1 MLQLKKIEKEYNINK
16 KESIKVLHD
25 IDIEFREKEFVSI
38 LGPSGCGK
46 TTLLNI
52 IGGLDKATAGDII
65 IEGKK
70 IKDFDALEL
79 DTYRSKSIGFIF
91 QSYNLIP
98 TMNILQ
104 NVELALTIAGVAKSE
119 RKKRA
124 QEALELVGLKNHL
137 RKKPT
142 QMSGGQM
149 QRVAIARALVNEP
162 NIILADEPTGALDS
176 ESGIQV
182 MDILKKISEK
192 KLVLMVTHNPEL
204 AEKYSDRI
212 INLKDGAIVSDT
224 KPYDS
229 QKDGKQFVDI
239 SYSALT
245 LMRGDL
251 KHGLYKARK
260 KIMKKHGISEYLFSD
275 IQQLRENEIP
285 ERCVGKE
292 HLIEKLKEKAE
303 KNKSAIDKIIEIE
316 KVISKANTVSLSEVN
331 EIKYDYILKDKVK
344 DRLGF
349 KQNTDINTTRENV
362 EKLLKK
368 IRRKMCSDNFMRE
381 DVVNDMLK
389 LRNLSKDRKID
400 QGSELANK
408 TRTNRELL
416 DSITQLDEV
425 IRLVPNA
432 SEKDLK
438 RIVGQYGTQGY
449 QFQTAVGR
457 WVQKQVSSDHSS
469 MDRRTTF
476 KLSANSLKEKK
487 NRTITTTFAGS
498 IGIVGVILVLGI
510 SFGIKSYIRKTEEA
524 SLAKY
529 PIEIQREGV
538 DVNRMLELVKKAAE
552 ADKTKKW
559 PKTKRVQINKLVSSI
574 LGDSLTKMSANSN
587 DLAFAKKE
595 LEKHFRENSKDGFVK
610 SEYGTNFSVF
620 GENKEGK
627 LTKVHPYT
635 DVMESYL
642 DKLHLPDDIKA
653 RAKANSQQ
661 MVEGWTESPSTEL
674 LKTQYEKIAG
684 EWFSDNPETGYREV
698 MLRTD
703 ERNRIPD
710 YVLCQLGLLDG
721 TDLLNKDSIMKELP
735 SNIIGREYNLV
746 PRYNYFEKDSSGTF
760 NELEEKYFDKQD
772 DSDTIEKIN
781 QRIKNKTLRDKN
793 GNEIKLKIVG
803 IIRPKKNTE
812 ATLLS
817 GNVIYS
823 SKLNEYI
830 IRRGLDTEVVKAQAN
845 ALADFSSPNFTLKVN
860 FTDRTLERMG
870 FDSKLIKEGKFREG
884 ATIPNEAKKDT
895 TYEKVMRELGAA
907 DLNNPKSLKLYF
919 SSYDAKERGKKKI
932 AEIRQMNLREH
943 IRNPITKFI
952 DKLGDENPEKKA
964 EIVYI
969 DFLEVIMGYVRQM
982 AKIII
987 YTLVSFSSISLIVS
1001 TIMISI
1007 IVYTSVL
1014 ERKKEI
1020 GVLRSLGARKKDV
1033 SRLFTAESFML
1044 GAISGA
1050 MGVLFSLI
1058 ISGIANLV
1066 LKYVYEQ
1073 PRLVGITWYHCLIM
1087 FGLSILL
1094 SVIAGF
1100 IPAQLAAKQDPA
1112 VTLRTQ

>member
-25 IDIEFREKEFVSI
+25 INIEFREKEFVSI

-52 IGGLDKATAGDII
+52 VGGLDKATAGDII

-104 NVELALTIAGVAKSE
+104 NVELALTIAGVSSSE

-182 MDILKKISEK
+182 MEILKKISEK

-204 AEKYSDRI
+204 ADKYSDRI
-212 INLKDGAIVSDT
+212 INLKDGEIVADT

-229 QKDGKQFVDI
+229 QKDGKQSADI
-239 SYSALT
+239 SYNALT
-245 LMRGDL
+245 LMRGDV
-251 KHGLYKARK
+251 KHGLYKVRK

-292 HLIEKLKEKAE
+292 HLIEQLREKAE
-303 KNKSAIDKIIEIE
+303 KNKETIDKIIEIE
-316 KVISKANTVSLSEVN
+316 KVISRTNTISLSEVN
-331 EIKYDYILKDKVK
+331 EIKYDYILKD
-344 DRLGF
+344 RLKEQLKL
-349 KQNTDINTTRENV
+349 KQNVDLEVARVNI
-362 EKLLKK
+362 EKFLKK
-368 IRRKMCSDNFMRE
+368 IRRKMCSDNLMRE
-381 DVVNDMLK
+381 DMVNDMIK
-389 LRNLSKDRKID
+389 LRKLSKDRKID

-408 TRTNRELL
+408 VRTHRELL
-416 DSITQLDEV
+416 DAVTQLDEV
-425 IRLVPNA
+425 IEIVPNA
-432 SEKDLK
+432 GENDLK
-438 RIVGQYGTQGY
+438 RIAGQYGTQGY

-469 MDRRTTF
+469 MDRR
-476 KLSANSLKEKK
+476 SANSLKSKK
-487 NRTITTTFAGS
+487 HRTITTTFAGS

-538 DVNRMLELVKKAAE
+538 DVNRMLELAKKATE
-552 ADKTKKW
+552 GDKTKKW
-559 PKTKRVQINKLVSSI
+559 PKTKRVKINKLVSSI
-574 LGDSLTKMSANSN
+574 VGDSLTKMSANSN

-620 GENKEGK
+620 GENKDGK

-642 DKLHLPDDIKA
+642 DKLGLPDDIKA

-698 MLRTD
+698 MLRAD

-721 TDLLNKDSIMKELP
+721 LDLLNKDSIMQELP

-760 NELEEKYFDKQD
+760 SELEEKYFDKLND
-772 DSDTIEKIN
+772 TDTIDKIN
-781 QRIKNKTLRDKN
+781 QRIKDKTLKDKN
-793 GNEIKLKIVG
+793 GNEIKLKIIG
-803 IIRPKKNTE
+803 IIRPKKNTD

-830 IRRGLDTEVVKAQAN
+830 IKRGLDTEVVKAQAD
-845 ALADFSSPNFTLKVN
+845 ALVDFSSPNFTLKVN

-870 FDSKLIKEGKFREG
+870 FDSKLIKEGKLREG
-884 ATIPNEAKKDT
+884 ATISNEEKKDT
-895 TYEKVMRELGAA
+895 TYEKVMRELGVA

-932 AEIRQMNLREH
+932 SEIRQMNLREH
-943 IRNPITKFI
+943 VRNPITKFI
-952 DKLGDENPEKKA
+952 DKLGDEMPDKKA

-1094 SVIAGF
+1094 SVFAGF

>member
-1 MLQLKKIEKEYNINK
+1 
-16 KESIKVLHD
+16 
-25 IDIEFREKEFVSI
+25 
-38 LGPSGCGK
+38 
-46 TTLLNI
+46 
-52 IGGLDKATAGDII
+52 
-65 IEGKK
+65 
-70 IKDFDALEL
+70 
-79 DTYRSKSIGFIF
+79 
-91 QSYNLIP
+91 
-98 TMNILQ
+98 
-104 NVELALTIAGVAKSE
+104 
-119 RKKRA
+119 
-124 QEALELVGLKNHL
+124 
-137 RKKPT
+137 
-142 QMSGGQM
+142 
-149 QRVAIARALVNEP
+149 
-162 NIILADEPTGALDS
+162 
-176 ESGIQV
+176 
-182 MDILKKISEK
+182 
-192 KLVLMVTHNPEL
+192 
-204 AEKYSDRI
+204 
-212 INLKDGAIVSDT
+212 
-224 KPYDS
+224 
-229 QKDGKQFVDI
+229 
-239 SYSALT
+239 
-245 LMRGDL
+245 
-251 KHGLYKARK
+251 
-260 KIMKKHGISEYLFSD
+260 
-275 IQQLRENEIP
+275 
-285 ERCVGKE
+285 
-292 HLIEKLKEKAE
+292 
-303 KNKSAIDKIIEIE
+303 
-316 KVISKANTVSLSEVN
+316 
-331 EIKYDYILKDKVK
+331 
-344 DRLGF
+344 
-349 KQNTDINTTRENV
+349 
-362 EKLLKK
+362 
-368 IRRKMCSDNFMRE
+368 
-381 DVVNDMLK
+381 
-389 LRNLSKDRKID
+389 
-400 QGSELANK
+400 
-408 TRTNRELL
+408 
-416 DSITQLDEV
+416 
-425 IRLVPNA
+425 
-432 SEKDLK
+432 
-438 RIVGQYGTQGY
+438 
-449 QFQTAVGR
+449 
-457 WVQKQVSSDHSS
+457 
-469 MDRRTTF
+469 
-476 KLSANSLKEKK
+476 
-487 NRTITTTFAGS
+487 
-498 IGIVGVILVLGI
+498 
-510 SFGIKSYIRKTEEA
+510 
-524 SLAKY
+524 
-529 PIEIQREGV
+529 
-538 DVNRMLELVKKAAE
+538 MLELAKKATE
-552 ADKTKKW
+552 GDKTKKW
-559 PKTKRVQINKLVSSI
+559 PKTKRVKINKLVSSI
-574 LGDSLTKMSANSN
+574 VGDSLTKMSANSN

-620 GENKEGK
+620 GENKDGK

-642 DKLHLPDDIKA
+642 DKLGLPDDIKA

-698 MLRTD
+698 MLRAD

-721 TDLLNKDSIMKELP
+721 LDLLNKDSIMQELP
-735 SNIIGREYNLV
+735 SNIIGREYNLI

-760 NELEEKYFDKQD
+760 SELEEKYFDKLND
-772 DSDTIEKIN
+772 TDTIDKIN
-781 QRIKNKTLRDKN
+781 QRIKDKTLKDKN
-793 GNEIKLKIVG
+793 GNEIKLKIIG
-803 IIRPKKNTE
+803 IIRPKKNTD

-830 IRRGLDTEVVKAQAN
+830 IKRGLDTEVVKAQAD
-845 ALADFSSPNFTLKVN
+845 ALVDFSSPNFTLKVN

-870 FDSKLIKEGKFREG
+870 FDSKLIKEGKLREG
-884 ATIPNEAKKDT
+884 ATISNEEKKDT
-895 TYEKVMRELGAA
+895 TYEKVMRELGVA

-932 AEIRQMNLREH
+932 SEIRQMNLREH
-943 IRNPITKFI
+943 VRNPITKFI
-952 DKLGDENPEKKA
+952 DKLGDEMPDKKA

-1094 SVIAGF
+1094 SVFAGF